1 MHELALRS
9 SMGASRWRIMRQL
22 LIESGLL
29 AMTGAVIGVLL
40 AYGAVHWIAT
50 ALPYYSFPHEAA
62 IHVSLPV
69 LVFSVLVTILTGI
82 LFGMSPALQL
92 SRPNLTELVQS
103 GSGRHSS
110 GGGDRKT
117 HRLLITGQVALT
129 LVLLSLAGAA
139 TRAFLTAYRVPL
151 ASFCLETGK

>member
-1 MHELALRS
+1 
-9 SMGASRWRIMRQL
+9 MRQL

-69 LVFSVLVTILTGI
+69 LVFSVLVTILTG
-82 LFGMSPALQL
+82 
-92 SRPNLTELVQS
+92 
-103 GSGRHSS
+103 
-110 GGGDRKT
+110 
-117 HRLLITGQVALT
+117 
-129 LVLLSLAGAA
+129 
-139 TRAFLTAYRVPL
+139 
-151 ASFCLETGK
+151 